1 MKDQACSWAD
11 EAAVFHTKTF
21 QDKKIN
27 VLLPI
32 LRVKGTIN
40 RNMES
45 YTSLEKD
52 EHVKENL
59 QKKELSRIYTKSLPG
74 AFTVKI

>member
-1 MKDQACSWAD
+1 MG
-11 EAAVFHTKTF
+11 EA
-21 QDKKIN
+21 
-27 VLLPI
+27 
-32 LRVKGTIN
+32 IN